1 MEKKSNLLL
10 EVLNGMPDKKFKA
23 MKRCWKKLHKMD
35 RQFFRIIGAFTLLYL
50 LLLPVSLAFLFNLV
64 WMISFIILQYF
75 SISIRRNRQ
84 YVYWLKGCVHQ
95 SDADW
100 KRHRRT
106 MYENAELKFKYD
118 RLNSDYKKLE
128 YDYNQLKKSIN
139 PIKKKKK

>member
-1 MEKKSNLLL
+1 MKKKWITL
-10 EVLNGMPDKKFKA
+10 
-23 MKRCWKKLHKMD
+23 KRRWKKLHRMD

-50 LLLPVSLAFLFNLV
+50 LLLPVSLGFLVNLV

-84 YVYWLKGCVHQ
+84 YVYWLKGCLHQ
-95 SDADW
+95 SSADW
-100 KRHRRT
+100 IRHRRT
-106 MYENAELKFKYD
+106 MYEKAELKFKYD
-118 RLNSDYKKLE
+118 RLHSDYKKLE